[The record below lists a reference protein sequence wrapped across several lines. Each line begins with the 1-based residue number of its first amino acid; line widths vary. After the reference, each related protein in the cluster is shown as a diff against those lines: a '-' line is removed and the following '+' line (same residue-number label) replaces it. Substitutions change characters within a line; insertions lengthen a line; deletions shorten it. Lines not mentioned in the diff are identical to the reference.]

1 MIQVVKN
8 NELHRDGVRIGW
20 IEKDAILDHTGK
32 KVLYYSNTE
41 VLDPMGSKIA
51 YISGDY
57 VIFPKS
63 GTKVRIEDNNREVQ
77 GMVSDMCRAAIRLA
91 LG

>member
-1 MIQVVKN
+1 MIKIEKN
-8 NELHRDGVRIGW
+8 NELWRAGVRIGW
-20 IEKDAILDHTGK
+20 IEKDAILDHLGK

-41 VLDPMGSKIA
+41 ILDPMGSKLA

-57 VIFPKS
+57 VIFPKD
-63 GTKVRIEDNNREVQ
+63 GTKVRIEDNNREVE